1 MKVNSVHKIGDVH
14 NQLSVFCYIKALI
27 GSLAV
32 LTLTWLQLDIAKV
45 IRSFLGPTLNSVQ

>member
-27 GSLAV
+27 GSLTV

-45 IRSFLGPTLNSVQ
+45 IRSFLGPILNSVQ